1 MYTDRLREFKYIAP
15 SGKTYILQF
24 DSLSRTGGKKA
35 PVSEFPGQN
44 QGAVQDL
51 GNLTPTFPVEC
62 YITGTDYDV
71 TADSFWEAL
80 HETGPGKLFHPRW
93 GNLNVLPIP
102 QSQAEDYVNGA
113 GRAVFN
119 ITFIRTDAEQF
130 VYPQVSEDFASKV
143 TADVDEAATAITEG
157 VPEEITD
164 VATQA
169 GTKASMLDTL
179 GKITDGFDTITE
191 LTDDVRAD
199 INQVVADI
207 TNQIDAL
214 VQAPADLMTAL
225 LTLYRLPGTIDI
237 NVESKVDGYST
248 IYDNLI
254 TGYVDTTTKYGEDFG
269 LIAVANINA
278 IAIASGESTTAGDI
292 PTRDSAG
299 NVIARLTAL
308 YNLIRDSIQDL
319 EDAGLFSTGY
329 EMLQDVERAVTS
341 AITGLIDQALNLP
354 AERKQILE
362 REVDPITFYYE
373 LFGNLDLIDDWMTF
387 NSFTD
392 NEILLIPRGRE
403 VRWFVS

>member
-51 GNLTPTFPVEC
+51 GNVTPTFPQEC
-62 YITGTDYDV
+62 FITGPDYDV

-80 HETGPGKLFHPRW
+80 HETGPGRIFHPRW

-102 QSQAEDYVNGA
+102 QTQTEEFVDGA

-119 ITFIRTDAEQF
+119 ITFIRTDANQF
-130 VYPQVSEDFASKV
+130 IYPSVAEDFASRV

-157 VPEEITD
+157 VGDEITD

-179 GKITDGFDTITE
+179 NKIKDGMDTITE
-191 LTDDVRAD
+191 LTDDVRAEID
-199 INQVVADI
+199 QTIADI
-207 TNQIDAL
+207 TNQIDDL
-214 VQAPADLMTAL
+214 VQAPADLMTAML
-225 LTLYRLPGTIDI
+225 RLYRLPADVAVDVG
-237 NVESKVDGYST
+237 SKVDGYSL

-254 TGYVDTTTKYGEDFG
+254 TGYVDTTAKYGEDFG

-278 IAIASGESTTAGDI
+278 VAISSAESSTAGDI
-292 PTRDSAG
+292 PTRDAAG
-299 NVIARLTAL
+299 NIIDSLNTL
-308 YNLIRDSIQDL
+308 FNSIRDSIQDL
-319 EDAGLFSTGY
+319 EDAGDFSTGY
-329 EMLQDVERAVTS
+329 EMLQAVEAALAA
-341 AITGLIDQALNLP
+341 AIGGLIDQALNLP
-354 AERKQILE
+354 AERKIILD
-362 REVDPITFYYE
+362 REVDPITLYDE
-373 LFGNLDLIDDWMTF
+373 LFGNLDLIEDWMTF

-392 NEILLIPRGRE
+392 NEILIIPRGRE